1 MSPCAPGIRRR
12 ALGALGFV
20 WLSIAGADPAAT
32 VSPAALQACARVTAD
47 AERLA
52 CYDRLARTAAAPA
65 AAAPAAATA
74 DSAAHPAQASA
85 PVAPAPTPA
94 RAAPP
99 VAPPPGSTSFG
110 LYAAEH
116 PHPSVANSLEAPITA
131 VGQSAS
137 GHTTVSLEG
146 GAVWE
151 LDEPD
156 PLLHV
161 GDVVT
166 ITRATLGSY
175 LMHTPTR
182 RTHRVRRLH

>member
-1 MSPCAPGIRRR
+1 MSPCCYGVRWR

-20 WLSIAGADPAAT
+20 WLSSAGAEPPAT
-32 VSPAALQACARVTAD
+32 VSPGALQACARLTAD
-47 AERLA
+47 AQRLA
-52 CYDRLARTAAAPA
+52 CYDRLARTESAPA
-65 AAAPAAATA
+65 AAADKSANRPGPATAVAAPTAAASSRPAAGSAPAAA
-74 DSAAHPAQASA
+74 
-85 PVAPAPTPA
+85 
-94 RAAPP
+94 
-99 VAPPPGSTSFG
+99 PPGSSFG

-116 PHPSVANSLEAPITA
+116 PKPAVANSLEAPITA

-156 PLLHV
+156 PLLQV

-166 ITRATLGSY
+166 IARAALGSY
-175 LMHTPTR
+175 IMHTPSR
-182 RTHRVRRLH
+182 RIHRVHRLH